1 MDKRFLNKVLDQI
14 VSETRI
20 EFKIRYRREVITS
33 PFFLTLF
40 PFLFRYT
47 PASLSSCPNI
57 FKNHCKNVYGLNDD
71 EVDYVWKKY
80 KDIIKDKIESNR

>member
-1 MDKRFLNKVLDQI
+1 MDKKFLNKVLDQI

-33 PFFLTLF
+33 PFFLPLF
-40 PFLFRYT
+40 HPQYPLTFSHSKNFK
-47 PASLSSCPNI
+47 I
-57 FKNHCKNVYGLNDD
+57 FTNHCKNVYGLNDD